1 MREVEAKVEAEPVA
15 EAPATPEPAPATA
28 TAEASGDAGKK
39 SADDILAMI
48 RNRQSSQEVDHAK
61 AF

>member
-1 MREVEAKVEAEPVA
+1 MLPTPSAVIES
-15 EAPATPEPAPATA
+15 PEPAPATA

-48 RNRQSSQEVDHAK
+48 RNRQSS
-61 AF
+61 